1 MAIAAGAS
9 TLERDRCWH
18 TPAGGARC
26 NDAAWGG
33 TVVCREHF
41 AGGMRRF
48 LADRGFKGRDLEARL
63 EKAME
68 AVTRGTQVRAAEVRQ
83 PGRLLVGGTASW
95 AGSGL

>member
-18 TPAGGARC
+18 TPAGGSRC
-26 NDAAWGG
+26 GDAAWGG
-33 TVVCREHF
+33 TVVCRAHF

-48 LADRGFKGRDLEARL
+48 LIERGYKGAELDSRL

-68 AVTRGTQVRAAEVRQ
+68 AASRGDKQRQRERRQ
-83 PGRLLVGGTASW
+83 PGRLLLGGWTGGVS
-95 AGSGL
+95 